1 MKGAMTISA
10 HKTKWP
16 RSAEDLLK
24 QSLLY
29 REQQAEHEEILK
41 HKWIESEKAGHDIGF
56 DLAQMDWR
64 LKHRSRWRKEWQ
76 QKRLRSTF

>member
-1 MKGAMTISA
+1 MTISA
-10 HKTKWP
+10 DKTKWP
-16 RSAEDLLK
+16 CSAEDLLK

-64 LKHRSRWRKEWQ
+64 LKHRSRWRKEWRE
-76 QKRLRSTF
+76 KRLRSTF